1 MKFIIAIEFIIFK
14 YLLIILTISLSMLL
28 LEFCNL
34 RQRLSGS
41 TFQGALLAIGG
52 IVGRRA
58 EMLGRFAA
66 RTYLD
71 TVLRGILR

>member
-1 MKFIIAIEFIIFK
+1 
-14 YLLIILTISLSMLL
+14 MLL

-41 TFQGALLAIGG
+41 TFQGALLLAIGG

-58 EMLGRFAA
+58 EMLRRFAA

-71 TVLRGILR
+71 TVLWGILWRAVFILP